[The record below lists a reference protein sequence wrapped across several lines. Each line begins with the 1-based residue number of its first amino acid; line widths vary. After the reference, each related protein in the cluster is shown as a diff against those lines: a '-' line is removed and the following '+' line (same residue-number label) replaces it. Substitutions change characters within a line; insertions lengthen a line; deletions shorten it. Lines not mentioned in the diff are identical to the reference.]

1 LKAPAVPEVA
11 VHAVPQT
18 PAAAVDRPILALVD
32 SMLQWSGDTDNSD
45 ASNTCAQETDKSD

>member
-1 LKAPAVPEVA
+1 MKAPAVPEVA